1 MPTYEYECSSCGHI
15 FEAFQSMSDAPL
27 TACPE
32 CGKVVKRRI
41 FGGTGVIFKGS
52 GFYVN
57 DSRKK
62 SSAGAAKPSSAP
74 EKEGA
79 VKAGPEKDS
88 PSKSGTS
95 PAPAK
100 AQENA

>member
-1 MPTYEYECSSCGHI
+1 MPTYEYECSSCGHT

-27 TACPE
+27 SACPE
-32 CGKVVKRRI
+32 CGKAVKRRI

-62 SSAGAAKPSSAP
+62 SSAGAAKTPSAP

-79 VKAGPEKDS
+79 SKDGPAKDS
-88 PSKSGTS
+88 PSKGATP
-95 PAPAK
+95 PAPDK
-100 AQENA
+100 ARESA